1 MGVHKLVLDDFT
13 EDLSFSLIGIHC
25 NLEDYKLAYML
36 NKYLE
41 INLRRKET
49 DLQFNNGANY
59 SIFEWEN
66 EKELKT
72 WNFISNI
79 YKHET
84 EAFNGMGSLFS
95 NEITTRILTLVPEYK
110 KVNYFLKMSDEMQ
123 PLKETAILKKI
134 QAIPQIVTAYLIDTE
149 QLISKGNLIF

>member
-13 EDLSFSLIGIHC
+13 EDVSFSLIGIHC
-25 NLEDYKLAYML
+25 NLEDYKLAYLL
-36 NKYLE
+36 NQMLE
-41 INLRRKET
+41 INLKRKDT
-49 DLQFNNGANY
+49 DLEFNNGANY

-66 EKELKT
+66 EKELKA

-84 EAFNGMGSLFS
+84 ETLNGTGLLFN
-95 NEITTRILTLVPEYK
+95 NETTTRIIALIPEYK
-110 KVNYFLKMSDEMQ
+110 KVNYFLKMCDEMQ
-123 PLKETAILKKI
+123 PLKETKILKKI
-134 QAIPQIVTAYLIDTE
+134 QAIPQVVTAYLIDTD